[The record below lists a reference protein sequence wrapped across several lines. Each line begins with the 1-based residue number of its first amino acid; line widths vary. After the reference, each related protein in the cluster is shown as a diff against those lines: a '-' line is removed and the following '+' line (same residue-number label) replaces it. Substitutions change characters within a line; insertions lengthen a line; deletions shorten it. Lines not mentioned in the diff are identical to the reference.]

1 MAKVGRNDPCPCG
14 SGKKFKQCHGATDA
28 RPAAAAPAAK
38 SGALQLVVSGMQ
50 LQQAQRLDEAEA
62 MYRKALAL
70 DAREPDALHLLG
82 LLYHQRGDSS
92 AAVKLIEKAISTR
105 PGVATYHNN
114 LGEVYRKTERYEDA
128 IAQYDKAIK
137 VQPDF
142 VEPRINRGVALR
154 KLRRF
159 EESEQSYRTA
169 LKLAPAMRQ
178 IRLNLGHV
186 LRDQDRKAEA
196 TVEYRHALDMH
207 GEDVATLNDLGG
219 VLGEMGE
226 TGEAM
231 VLLEKALAL
240 DPGNVDVINNIGT
253 AWERAGDLTR
263 ALACYREVVALKPD
277 FVVGHQNVGIALYK
291 KGELAAAIG
300 ALDHALAL
308 DPDNGDVHFALSDA
322 LFQAGQLTRAWEEY
336 VWRFRRK
343 NDPRERRPFP
353 QPMWQGE
360 AITGQTIVV
369 WGEQGVGDELWMAGM
384 FPELLER
391 LGPAGKLIFE
401 SKPKLHPLLAL
412 SFPQVELIERQYP
425 PHRDALAADLHIPGG
440 DLGRFLRAS
449 IDMFP
454 ARRGYLQP
462 DPARAAYW
470 KQRIAALGP
479 GLKVGICWR
488 SSLVHGARAAFSTQ
502 LLEWEEVLRVAGVQF
517 VNLQY
522 DECQLELA
530 EAGRTL
536 GVHIEHFA
544 EVDMFNDLA
553 ETAALMCGLDLAI
566 SAPTAV
572 SIMTGALGVPT
583 WQTSYYENW
592 QRMGLKDRN
601 PWYPTV
607 STYIR
612 GAGEDWGMVL
622 HKMARDLQAR
632 VSDPAQ
638 ISVNTDSTPA

>member
-1 MAKVGRNDPCPCG
+1 MAKVGRNDPCLCG
-14 SGKKFKQCHGATDA
+14 SGKKFKQCHGAADT
-28 RPAAAAPAAK
+28 RSAAAAPVGK

-50 LQQAQRLDEAEA
+50 LQQAQRPDEAEA
-62 MYRKALAL
+62 MYRKALAI

-82 LLYHQRGDSS
+82 LLYHQRGNH
-92 AAVKLIEKAISTR
+92 AAGVDLIEKAISAR
-105 PGVATYHNN
+105 PGVAIYYNN
-114 LGEVYRKTERYEDA
+114 LGEIFRKTERYDDA
-128 IAQYDKAIK
+128 IVQYDKAIK
-137 VQPDF
+137 IQPEF

-159 EESEQSYRTA
+159 EESEQSYRAA

-219 VLGEMGE
+219 ALGEMGE
-226 TGEAM
+226 TGEAI

-277 FVVGHQNVGIALYK
+277 FVVGHQNIGIALYK
-291 KGELAAAIG
+291 KGDLPAAIE
-300 ALDHALAL
+300 ALDHAISLE
-308 DPDNGDVHFALSDA
+308 PDNGDVHYALSDA
-322 LFQAGQLTRAWEEY
+322 LFQAGQLTRAWEERT
-336 VWRFRRK
+336 WRFRCK
-343 NDPRERRPFP
+343 NDPREQRPFP
-353 QPMWQGE
+353 QPVWQGE
-360 AITGQTIVV
+360 AIEGKSIVV

-401 SKPKLHPLLAL
+401 CKPKIHPLLAL
-412 SFPQVELIERQYP
+412 SFPQVEFIERQYP
-425 PHRDALAADLHIPGG
+425 PHRDALATDLQIAGG
-440 DLGRFLRAS
+440 DLGRYLRAS
-449 IDMFP
+449 IEMFP
-454 ARRGYLQP
+454 ARRSYLRP
-462 DPARAAYW
+462 DPERAAYW
-470 KQRIAALGP
+470 KQRVAALGP
-479 GLKVGICWR
+479 GLKIGICWR
-488 SSLVHGARAAFSTQ
+488 SSLVHGSRAGFSTQ

-530 EAGRTL
+530 EAKRTL
-536 GVHIEHFA
+536 GVNIEHFD

-583 WQTSYYENW
+583 WQTALYGNW
-592 QRMGLKDRN
+592 QRMGLQDRN

-607 STYIR
+607 STYTR
-612 GAGEDWGMVL
+612 GAGQDWGMVL
-622 HKMARDLQAR
+622 HKVASDLQAR

-638 ISVNTDSTPA
+638 ISVNTDSAPA